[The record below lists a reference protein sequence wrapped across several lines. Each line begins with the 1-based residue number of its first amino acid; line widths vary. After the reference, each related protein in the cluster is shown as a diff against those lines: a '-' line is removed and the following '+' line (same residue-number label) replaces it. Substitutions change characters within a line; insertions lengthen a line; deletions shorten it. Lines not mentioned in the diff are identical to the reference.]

1 MKEYNNAST
10 IKRFINWII
19 DSLVIGA
26 LWLGLFILTGKL
38 IAKYGVPDW
47 IEVGKNYDLS
57 LTLLFTFLPYYLIFE
72 GVFKT
77 TLGKLITRTKIVRL
91 DGNNIKFHNGLART
105 LCRLIPLEPFSYL
118 FKKEFGW
125 HDSITDTRVV
135 NKSK

>member
-1 MKEYNNAST
+1 MKDYINAST
-10 IKRFINWII
+10 LKRFINLII

-57 LTLLFTFLPYYLIFE
+57 LTLLITFLPYYLIFE
-72 GVFKT
+72 GIFKT

-91 DGNNIKFHNGLART
+91 DGDSISFYNGLART

-125 HDSITDTRVV
+125 HDNITDTRVV

>member
-1 MKEYNNAST
+1 MKDYINAST
-10 IKRFINWII
+10 LKRFINLII

-57 LTLLFTFLPYYLIFE
+57 LTLLITFLPYYLIFE
-72 GVFKT
+72 GIFKT

-91 DGNNIKFHNGLART
+91 DGDSISFCNGLART

-125 HDSITDTRVV
+125 HDNITDTRVV

>member
-1 MKEYNNAST
+1 MKDYINAST
-10 IKRFINWII
+10 LKRFINLII

-26 LWLGLFILTGKL
+26 LWFGLFILTGKL

-57 LTLLFTFLPYYLIFE
+57 LTLLITFLPYYLIFE
-72 GVFKT
+72 GIFKT

-91 DGNNIKFHNGLART
+91 DGNSISFYNGLART

-125 HDSITDTRVV
+125 HDNITDTRVV